1 MVLAAYRP
9 LLQIPGALRFLG
21 GSALARIGGAMF
33 GVSIIVM
40 VSSRRDS
47 FSLAGAISAVA
58 ILVLAAAGPILGR
71 LVDKR
76 GQRRVV
82 IPFATW
88 STACGL
94 ATVALSWAGA
104 PSWTLFVTYALSAI
118 LPEMGPLSRARWAYL
133 FADEPD
139 RLHTAMSLEQVM
151 DEASFVI
158 GPVLGIMLATLWFPE
173 AGLLVA
179 FLIYFAGNVAFVS
192 ARATEPPVIAHE
204 DRPGGYAVR
213 RPGMLVVAAVL
224 AMVGM
229 IFGGNEVV
237 AVAVAKEAGQEGFSS
252 VILALFA
259 LGSTISGIAFGARVF
274 RSTMTR
280 RFLLAAI
287 GMFVLEAPALIV
299 TNLWAIALVMFVA
312 GSATAPMLI
321 TAMSLSQKL
330 VPAALV
336 TEGMAVAITGILIGI
351 SSGAALGGWAIE
363 HWGAHEAYAVP
374 VTAGAVAVLLAVVNY
389 RRLEAAEAAN
399 PAGLVDADGVQ
410 DPVTS

>member
-1 MVLAAYRP
+1 MC
-9 LLQIPGALRFLG
+9 I
-21 GSALARIGGAMF
+21 
-33 GVSIIVM
+33 
-40 VSSRRDS
+40 RD
-47 FSLAGAISAVA
+47 
-58 ILVLAAAGPILGR
+58 R
-71 LVDKR
+71 
-76 GQRRVV
+76 
-82 IPFATW
+82 
-88 STACGL
+88 
-94 ATVALSWAGA
+94 
-104 PSWTLFVTYALSAI
+104 
-118 LPEMGPLSRARWAYL
+118 
-133 FADEPD
+133 
-139 RLHTAMSLEQVM
+139 
-151 DEASFVI
+151 
-158 GPVLGIMLATLWFPE
+158 
-173 AGLLVA
+173 
-179 FLIYFAGNVAFVS
+179 
-192 ARATEPPVIAHE
+192 
-204 DRPGGYAVR
+204 
-213 RPGMLVVAAVL
+213 
-224 AMVGM
+224 

-259 LGSTISGIAFGARVF
+259 LGSTISGVAFGARVF

-299 TNLWAIALVMFVA
+299 TNLWAIAVVMFVA